1 MQRHIYARWTESG
14 RPLLFWRT
22 TTEFQFHTAEMEF
35 SDGFWSAHVPAAP
48 REMVL
53 FHLSDGD
60 AARLPESGFHKFCTR
75 SAYVQNGQV
84 FAYRPAP
91 DVEPPLRDYDAGAPI
106 EFESQILG
114 EKRKLRVYL
123 PRGYRQ
129 HLDRSYPVLYVQDG
143 QNIFERGAFGTWAA
157 HHKLD
162 RLTARGEIEELIVVA
177 VDHGVGRY
185 EDYVPPEDG
194 GHAQLYGDFLV
205 NELKPWVDE
214 RYRTLRGPQNT
225 AIMGSSLGGLAAL
238 YVAWNH
244 SDVIGKVASL
254 SGSWWLRRWR
264 DRLQGDTKRRLRL
277 YLDSG
282 DSGPANDCV
291 QHTYALRQILGQL
304 GYRAGEDL
312 LYRVAQRQT
321 HTEAAWGERVVHAL
335 RFLFPASDEVA
346 VVA

>member
-1 MQRHIYARWTESG
+1 MEQHDGWWT
-14 RPLLFWRT
+14 
-22 TTEFQFHTAEMEF
+22 
-35 SDGFWSAHVPAAP
+35 AHVLAAP
-48 REMVL
+48 RETVL
-53 FHLSDGD
+53 FYLCAGD
-60 AARLPESGFHKFCTR
+60 SERLPDSGYHKFSTR

-84 FAYRPAP
+84 FGYKPASEIDP
-91 DVEPPLRDYDAGAPI
+91 ATRDYDSAAPV
-106 EFESQILG
+106 EFESQVLG
-114 EKRKLRVYL
+114 EKRKVRVYL

-129 HLDRSYPVLYVQDG
+129 HVERSYPVLYIQDG

-162 RLTARGEIEELIVVA
+162 RLTSRGEIEELIVVA

-194 GHAQLYGDFLV
+194 GHAHRYAEFLV
-205 NELKPWVDE
+205 RELKPWVDG
-214 RYRTLRGPQNT
+214 RYRTLPGPQNT
-225 AIMGSSLGGLAAL
+225 GIMGSSLGGLAAM

-264 DRLQGDTKRRLRL
+264 DRLQNDTKRTLKC

-291 QHTYALRQILGQL
+291 QHTFALRQILTQL

-312 LYRVAQRQT
+312 LHRVAHRQT

-335 RFLFPASDEVA
+335 RFLFPAKDEAA
-346 VVA
+346 VVAS